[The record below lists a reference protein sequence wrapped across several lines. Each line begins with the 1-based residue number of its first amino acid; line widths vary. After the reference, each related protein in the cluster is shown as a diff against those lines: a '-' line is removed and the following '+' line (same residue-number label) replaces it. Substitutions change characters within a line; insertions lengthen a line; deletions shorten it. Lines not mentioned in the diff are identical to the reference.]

1 MLSLHIQRSE
11 SANMVVLQMSVFM
24 FLVSLISRS
33 DTGEYLLQFI
43 LGTVRLTILRESKR
57 AKSQPRAN
65 DTTAGALATKD
76 SIGENFHNTD
86 SRKDR
91 QYCNTSKR

>member
-1 MLSLHIQRSE
+1 M
-11 SANMVVLQMSVFM
+11 
-24 FLVSLISRS
+24 
-33 DTGEYLLQFI
+33 
-43 LGTVRLTILRESKR
+43 R